1 MKSII
6 HLRMQWSWRAAGGAK
21 LGWVRL
27 AMMMAA
33 SSPLLVTAA
42 EMPISA
48 VQEALKREQFFYG
61 EPSGVLDEQTHAA
74 LRRFQIRYGLPVS
87 GEIDKATLQALQS
100 PLEKDAAGTPP
111 PVAGAA
117 SKAGST
123 AASTSEKDREF
134 LRNLDRS
141 GTAPGKVPAA
151 PREVP
156 PAASAAVATAPHA
169 TGEGTARI
177 AGRRTAVEEDAAAP
191 PRTGAPASEP
201 TRRVVTRTTTTIFT
215 DGAET
220 DDDPDPLGP
229 HGVRIIR
236 PPGTVPVP
244 PPPVPEERT
253 RIVEE
258 RQTTTVSPATPPPA
272 RAPAPTPRPAAGLP
286 IYPQADEPPSR
297 AQPEAPPRKP
307 QGFLQRLFRGD
318 R

>member
-6 HLRMQWSWRAAGGAK
+6 PSRMQWSSRAVAGAK
-21 LGWVRL
+21 PGWVLL

-33 SSPLLVTAA
+33 FSPTLVIAA

-48 VQEALKREQFFYG
+48 VQETLKREQLFYG
-61 EPSGVLDEQTHAA
+61 EPTGVLDEPTHAA

-87 GEIDKATLQALQS
+87 GEIDKASLQALQN
-100 PLEKDAAGTPP
+100 PREKDAAGAPA

-117 SKAGST
+117 SKDAS
-123 AASTSEKDREF
+123 AAAATSEKDREF
-134 LRNLDRS
+134 LRDLERT
-141 GTAPGKVPAA
+141 GTAPGNVPAA
-151 PREVP
+151 PPEVP
-156 PAASAAVATAPHA
+156 PAAAVSTAHA

-177 AGRRTAVEEDAAAP
+177 VGRRTAVEDDAAAP

-201 TRRVVTRTTTTIFT
+201 TRRVVTRTTTTIVP
-215 DGAET
+215 DGADT

-229 HGVRIIR
+229 HGVRIIQ
-236 PPGTVPVP
+236 PPRTVPAP
-244 PPPVPEERT
+244 APTTVPEERA

-258 RQTTTVSPATPPPA
+258 RRTTTISPATPPPA
-272 RAPAPTPRPAAGLP
+272 RAPAPTSTLTSGLP

-307 QGFLQRLFRGD
+307 QGFFQRLFRGD

>member
-1 MKSII
+1 MKSINSSG
-6 HLRMQWSWRAAGGAK
+6 MQRSSRAVGGAK
-21 LGWVRL
+21 PGWVLL

-33 SSPLLVTAA
+33 SSPILVIAA

-48 VQEALKREQFFYG
+48 VQETLKREQLFYG
-61 EPSGVLDEQTHAA
+61 EPSGVLDEPTHAA

-100 PLEKDAAGTPP
+100 PREKDAAGAPA

-117 SKAGST
+117 SNGGSATGPT
-123 AASTSEKDREF
+123 AEKDREF
-134 LRNLDRS
+134 LRDLERS
-141 GTAPGKVPAA
+141 GTAPGQVPAA
-151 PREVP
+151 PPEAPR
-156 PAASAAVATAPHA
+156 AAAVSAPHA
-169 TGEGTARI
+169 AGEGTARI
-177 AGRRTAVEEDAAAP
+177 VGRPTPVEDDAATT

-201 TRRVVTRTTTTIFT
+201 TRRVVTRTTTTIVT
-215 DGAET
+215 NGAET

-236 PPGTVPVP
+236 PPGTVPAPRP
-244 PPPVPEERT
+244 PTVPEERT

-258 RQTTTVSPATPPPA
+258 RRTTTISPATPAPA
-272 RAPAPTPRPAAGLP
+272 RAPAPTSTPSSGLP

-297 AQPEAPPRKP
+297 AQPEPLPRKP

>member
-1 MKSII
+1 MKSILS
-6 HLRMQWSWRAAGGAK
+6 LRRQRSSRAVDGAK
-21 LGWVRL
+21 PGWVLL

-33 SSPLLVTAA
+33 SSPMLAIAA

-48 VQEALKREQFFYG
+48 VQESLKREQLFYG
-61 EPSGVLDEQTHAA
+61 EPSGVLDEPTHAA

-87 GEIDKATLQALQS
+87 GELDKATLQALQS
-100 PLEKDAAGTPP
+100 PREKDAAGAPA

-117 SKAGST
+117 SKAGS
-123 AASTSEKDREF
+123 AAATTSETDREF
-134 LRNLDRS
+134 LRDLERS

-151 PREVP
+151 PPEVP
-156 PAASAAVATAPHA
+156 PAAAVSAPHA

-177 AGRRTAVEEDAAAP
+177 VGRRPAVEDDAAAP

-201 TRRVVTRTTTTIFT
+201 TRRVVSRTNSTIVT

-244 PPPVPEERT
+244 PPTVPEERT

-258 RQTTTVSPATPPPA
+258 RRTTTISPATPPPA
-272 RAPAPTPRPAAGLP
+272 RVLAPTSTPAPGSGLP

-297 AQPEAPPRKP
+297 AQPEPPPRKP